1 MIRKK
6 LYILLSIT
14 LLTISFNSFGQKD
27 WMRYRYDLIYG
38 LGPSFFLG
46 ELGGN
51 NGIGK
56 NSIIDL
62 DFPTTRFGTQIGFR
76 YFLQERLAAQA
87 TLTYGLING
96 NDNKTTEY
104 FRNDRGLSFRSPIY
118 EFNVRLE
125 YKIRKERAGHIYDLK
140 GVRGERPVKLVTYAF
155 AGIGVFGFN
164 PKAKIDGEWIALQ
177 PIGTEGQNFI
187 ETRNPYKRVQICIP
201 VGFQIKY
208 LANRYWSYSF
218 EVGPRFTFTDY
229 IDDVSKT
236 YANPEMV
243 AEYDNTVNDNIAIRL
258 ADPKYG
264 QPRTETSPG
273 RLAYDGQSYSYY
285 NEQRGDP
292 YDKDFYMFAMISV
305 HYKLKATRKGW
316 PTFKK

>member
-1 MIRKK
+1 MRYMQRKIIHIC
-6 LYILLSIT
+6 ILIFFTCLSYT
-14 LLTISFNSFGQKD
+14 AFSQRD
-27 WMRYRYDLIYG
+27 WMRYRYDLIG
-38 LGPSFFLG
+38 GIGPSFFLG

-56 NSIIDL
+56 NSILDL
-62 DFPTTRFGTQIGFR
+62 DFPTTRFGFNVGFR
-76 YFLQERLAAQA
+76 YFLKERIATQA
-87 TLTYGLING
+87 TLTFGMING
-96 NDNKTTEY
+96 SDKQTQEF
-104 FRNDRGLSFRSPIY
+104 FRNDRDLSFRSPIY
-118 EFNVRLE
+118 ELNVRLE

-164 PKAKIDGEWIALQ
+164 PKAQIDGQWVALQ
-177 PIGTEGQNFI
+177 PIGTEGQNFLP
-187 ETRNPYKRVQICIP
+187 TRKPYKRVQLCIP
-201 VGFQIKY
+201 VGLQVKY

-218 EVGPRFTFTDY
+218 ELGPRFTFTDY

-236 YANPEMV
+236 YVNPDLV
-243 AEYDNTVNDNIAIRL
+243 ASNDKTVPDHIARRL

-264 QPRTETSPG
+264 TER
-273 RLAYDGQSYSYY
+273 RLSTDGVNYSYY